1 MITNHISTLRKLAQ
15 GGKGISKA
23 HLARRIGKSRS
34 YVTKLEQGT
43 LQPSVVAALKI
54 CRYFKRPFEDVFE
67 DVEGSER
74 PS

>member
-1 MITNHISTLRKLAQ
+1 MITNCISKWRKLARD
-15 GGKGISKA
+15 GKGISKA

-34 YVTKLEQGT
+34 YVTKLEQGAI
-43 LQPSVVAALKI
+43 QPSLVAALKI

-67 DVEGSER
+67 DVEGSEG